1 MDIAHLSALL
11 TSLLIT
17 KVTEDVAS
25 KIGSETV
32 SLLLSLRSKI
42 RKELENDERA
52 SLALHQIEENGSEN
66 LTTQDIEIIAETLQE
81 KIEQDPKFAKE
92 AQESQEILARELE
105 AENPEIAQE
114 YLRRIEKLVVRIR
127 RLQEDVD
134 SIKQHINI
142 NLDRGDYLGK
152 DAAILSG
159 NNNVIFHFSGH
170 GSANTSINNFFPSEA
185 YTDRI
190 LTQTEQIKGKIT
202 QFFTVKESMDELDKI
217 RQPRPILTGYVE
229 QELRVRVP
237 FIFGDLSLRRLV
249 KNQKPNESTDS
260 TNQSDKST
268 SAETYFTKI
277 KDIESEI
284 GTDAEEDK
292 VLLRY
297 LGSIADEINLNIS
310 RLNNSFILA
319 LYPASSSKE
328 LVANMVSKIGYK
340 ELREEAEMHLSVISR
355 LVDKLNNLMQKLDI
369 DGLEEKQ
376 KGESTSLKN
385 QNDMVLV
392 KAITERLKDRRNEEV
407 KSAFGLIQDLIAE
420 PEDEKKSVNDKDGE
434 NIYVLS
440 DEAQAAVGMMI
451 DIEKRRYLVEDLVRS
466 DRQQRTRTTQWVT
479 LTILLIICLMVVGGF
494 IYGPL
499 LTVGAKSLDDLK
511 LPLLNIPWPVVFWSF
526 IGSFAAMI
534 YRFNRQPIHEFG
546 DVVKWTLTRL
556 VQGVVLGSAFYLILV
571 SGLSLLT
578 GVTPAASV
586 DPASKK
592 ITTEVI
598 LILSFL
604 VGFSDRFADSVFN
617 TLIERYSKNAESTPS
632 KEASKAESEN

>member
-1 MDIAHLSALL
+1 MDVANLSAIL
-11 TSLLIT
+11 TSFLIT

-25 KIGSETV
+25 KIGSDTV
-32 SLLLSLRSKI
+32 SLLLSLRGKI
-42 RKELENDERA
+42 RKELEDDERVN
-52 SLALHQIEENGSEN
+52 LALNQIEENGSEN
-66 LTTQDIEIIAETLQE
+66 LTNQDIEIIAETLQE
-81 KIEQDPKFAKE
+81 KIEKDPEFAKE
-92 AQESQEILARELE
+92 AQESQKILTRELK
-105 AENPEIAQE
+105 AENPEIDQE
-114 YLRRIEKLVVRIR
+114 YLKKIEKLIVKIK

-134 SIKQHINI
+134 TIRQHINI
-142 NLDRGDYLGK
+142 NVDRGDYLGK
-152 DAAILSG
+152 DPVILSG
-159 NNNVIFHFSGH
+159 NNNIIHFVGH
-170 GSANTSINNFFPSEA
+170 GSDTFINNSFFPSEA

-229 QELRVRVP
+229 QELKVRVP
-237 FIFGDLSLRRLV
+237 LFFGDLSLRRLV
-249 KNQKPNESTDS
+249 KNQEMNESS
-260 TNQSDKST
+260 NQSDKST
-268 SAETYFTKI
+268 SAEVYFKKI
-277 KDIESEI
+277 KDIESKI
-284 GTDAEEDK
+284 GTDTEQDK
-292 VLLRY
+292 VLLQS
-297 LGSIADEINLNIS
+297 LGSIADEINLSIS

-376 KGESTSLKN
+376 KDESTSLKN

-392 KAITERLKDRRNEEV
+392 KAITERLKRRKNEEV
-407 KSAFGLIQDLIAE
+407 KSAFGLIQDLITE
-420 PEDEKKSVNDKDGE
+420 PEDEKISANNENSE

-466 DRQQRTRTTQWVT
+466 DRQRRTRTTQLVT
-479 LTILLIICLMVVGGF
+479 LTILLIICLMVFGGF

-499 LTVGAKSLDDLK
+499 LTVGTKSLDELK
-511 LPLLNIPWPVVFWSF
+511 LPLLNVPWPVVFWSF

-617 TLIERYSKNAESTPS
+617 TLIERYSKSSESVSP
-632 KEASKAESEN
+632 KESSRTESEN

>member
-1 MDIAHLSALL
+1 MEIAHLSAVL

-25 KIGSETV
+25 KIGSDTI
-32 SLLLSLRSKI
+32 SSFLSLREKI
-42 RKELENDERA
+42 RKKLESDERA
-52 SLALHQIEENGSEN
+52 SLALNQIEENGSEN
-66 LTTQDIEIIAETLQE
+66 LTTQNIEIIAETLQE
-81 KIEQDPKFAKE
+81 KIEKDPEFAKD
-92 AQESQEILARELE
+92 AQESQKNLTRELE
-105 AENPEIAQE
+105 AKNPEIAQE
-114 YLRRIEKLVVRIR
+114 YLKRIEKLVIRIKG
-127 RLQEDVD
+127 LQEDVD
-134 SIKQHINI
+134 NIKQHISVNV
-142 NLDRGDYLGK
+142 DRGDYVGK
-152 DAAILSG
+152 DPVILSG
-159 NNNVIFHFSGH
+159 NNNIIQFVGQSFSRFP
-170 GSANTSINNFFPSEA
+170 SSFFPSEE

-190 LTQTEQIKGKIT
+190 LTQTEQIRGKIT

-229 QELRVRVP
+229 QELKLRVP
-237 FIFGDLSLRRLV
+237 LFFFGDLSLRTLV
-249 KNQKPNESTDS
+249 KNKKANESAES
-260 TNQSDKST
+260 NNQGDKSA
-268 SAETYFTKI
+268 SAEVYFRKI
-277 KDIESEI
+277 KDIESKI
-284 GTDAEEDK
+284 GADAEQDK
-292 VLLRY
+292 VLLQS
-297 LGSIADEINLNIS
+297 LGSIADEINLSIS

-355 LVDKLNNLMQKLDI
+355 LVYKLNSLMQKLDI

-376 KGESTSLKN
+376 KDENISLKN
-385 QNDMVLV
+385 QNDIVLV
-392 KAITERLKDRRNEEV
+392 KAITERLKKRKDEEV
-407 KSAFGLIQDLIAE
+407 KSAFGLIQYLITE
-420 PEDEKKSVNDKDGE
+420 PEDNKKLINEEDDRK
-434 NIYVLS
+434 IYVLS

-451 DIEKRRYLVEDLVRS
+451 DIEKRRYLVEGLVRS
-466 DRQQRTRTTQWVT
+466 DRSQRTRTTQLVT
-479 LTILLIICLMVVGGF
+479 LTILLIICLMVLGGF
-494 IYGPL
+494 IHGPL
-499 LTVGAKSLDDLK
+499 LTVGVKSLDDLK
-511 LPLLNIPWPVVFWSF
+511 LPLINIPWPVVFWSF

-578 GVTPAASV
+578 GVTPAASI

-617 TLIERYSKNAESTPS
+617 TLIERYSKSAESTSS
-632 KEASKAESEN
+632 KEASKEKSEN

>member
-1 MDIAHLSALL
+1 MDVANLSAIL
-11 TSLLIT
+11 TSFLIT
-17 KVTEDVAS
+17 KFTEDVAS
-25 KIGSETV
+25 KIGSDTV
-32 SLLLSLRSKI
+32 SRLLSLRGTI
-42 RKELENDERA
+42 RKELKDNVIVN
-52 SLALHQIEENGSEN
+52 LALNQIEENGLEN
-66 LTTQDIEIIAETLQE
+66 LTTQDLEIIAETLQE
-81 KIEQDPKFAKE
+81 KIEKDPEFAKE
-92 AQESQEILARELE
+92 AQESQKILTRELE

-114 YLRRIEKLVVRIR
+114 YLKSIANLTFRIR

-134 SIKQHINI
+134 HIRQHINI
-142 NLDRGDYLGK
+142 NVDRGDYLGK
-152 DAAILSG
+152 DPVILSG
-159 NNNVIFHFSGH
+159 NTHIINFVGHSSG
-170 GSANTSINNFFPSEA
+170 TPINNFFPSEA

-217 RQPRPILTGYVE
+217 RQPRAILTGYVE
-229 QELRVRVP
+229 QELEVRVP
-237 FIFGDLSLRRLV
+237 LFFGDFSLRRLV
-249 KNQKPNESTDS
+249 KNQKSNESADS
-260 TNQSDKST
+260 TNSSDKST
-268 SAETYFTKI
+268 SAEAYFRKI
-277 KDIESEI
+277 KDIESKI
-284 GTDAEEDK
+284 GTDAEQDK
-292 VLLRY
+292 VLLQF
-297 LGSIADEINLNIS
+297 LGGIADEINLSIS

-340 ELREEAEMHLSVISR
+340 ELREEAEMHLSVITR
-355 LVDKLNNLMQKLDI
+355 LVDKLNNLMQKFDI

-376 KGESTSLKN
+376 KDENTSLKN
-385 QNDMVLV
+385 QNDILLV
-392 KAITERLKDRRNEEV
+392 KAITGRLKNRKNEEV
-407 KSAFGLIQDLIAE
+407 KSAFGLIQDLITE
-420 PEDEKKSVNDKDGE
+420 PEDEKKSVNDEDSE

-466 DRQQRTRTTQWVT
+466 DRQQRTQTTQLVT
-479 LTILLIICLMVVGGF
+479 LTILLIICLMVLGGF

-617 TLIERYSKNAESTPS
+617 TLIERYSKSSERVSS
-632 KEASKAESEN
+632 KESSKTESEN